1 MARIFWQLL
10 LLQIHFV
17 GLLLLSEFALSDT
30 NKADI
35 DAAKAAHED
44 ATDKLLLNFL
54 EYPGL
59 GKADFKTLK
68 LSPDSMMQLAFQ
80 VRVACFCI
88 CRYRSIVFWI
98 V

>member
-10 LLQIHFV
+10 LLHIHFV
-17 GLLLLSEFALSDT
+17 GWFLLSEFALSDT

-88 CRYRSIVFWI
+88 LPI
-98 V
+98 

>member
-1 MARIFWQLL
+1 MF
-10 LLQIHFV
+10 
-17 GLLLLSEFALSDT
+17 LLSEFALSDT

-88 CRYRSIVFWI
+88 LPVEALFFYCLEKKFAGFYQCFADLTCD
-98 V
+98 

>member
-1 MARIFWQLL
+1 MIALLWLLL
-10 LLQIHFV
+10 LLQVYFA
-17 GLLLLSEFALSDT
+17 GLFLLSEFALSDT

-35 DAAKAAHED
+35 DAAKTAHED

-88 CRYRSIVFWI
+88 LPLEA
-98 V
+98 

>member
-1 MARIFWQLL
+1 MF
-10 LLQIHFV
+10 
-17 GLLLLSEFALSDT
+17 LLSEFALSDT

-80 VRVACFCI
+80 VMRCLLLYFTV
-88 CRYRSIVFWI
+88 RSIVFI
-98 V
+98 GQNKVCRLLPVFC